1 MMKTY
6 THRFDSPT
14 GYLHHRPPYL
24 MVDRVVSI
32 TSDEVVTEKQL
43 GGDEFFLAGH
53 FPGAPVL
60 PGAMMQ
66 EMATQSGGILIAGEY
81 NPMEDYDTSDPDHNE
96 YALGVLVK
104 VNKSRFRGFARPGQC
119 LEARVTLRERVDAL
133 FDFTGTVSA
142 DGKTIMQNQ
151 FQLTNLRSSVL
162 TGR

>member
-1 MMKTY
+1 MK
-6 THRFDSPT
+6 
-14 GYLHHRPPYL
+14 
-24 MVDRVVSI
+24 
-32 TSDEVVTEKQL
+32 
-43 GGDEFFLAGH
+43 
-53 FPGAPVL
+53 
-60 PGAMMQ
+60 
-66 EMATQSGGILIAGEY
+66 Y